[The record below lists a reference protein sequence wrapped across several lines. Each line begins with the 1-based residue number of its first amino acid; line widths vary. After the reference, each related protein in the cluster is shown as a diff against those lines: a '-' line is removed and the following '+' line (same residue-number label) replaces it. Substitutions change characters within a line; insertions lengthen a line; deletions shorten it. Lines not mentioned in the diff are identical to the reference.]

1 MTTSKL
7 HHHDISSSKRT
18 MINNIDQTI
27 DNNPIISPRS
37 SRLSKSK
44 PESGSEEVVY
54 PIPSNN
60 RVRQGMSDHI
70 NDEFKTKSSIERT
83 HHLSTNSNNSAVRLQ
98 QQGMGDHY
106 QHRNRSKTVHRKSH
120 RLIEQQNHELT
131 FDEKNEYR
139 WRLIMY
145 IIIVLILAFVIYRFL
160 IAIWPKQKKTFME
173 QLIDDL
179 SNFFTP

>member
-7 HHHDISSSKRT
+7 HHHDMSSSKRT

-44 PESGSEEVVY
+44 PESGSEEVY

-60 RVRQGMSDHI
+60 RVRQGLNDYI

-83 HHLSTNSNNSAVRLQ
+83 HHLSTNSNNSAIRLQ

-106 QHRNRSKTVHRKSH
+106 QHRNRSKTAHRKSH

-173 QLIDDL
+173 QLIEDL